1 VPAEKNDPGI
11 GVHDVAPEVGRALES
26 WTGNLAAQPI
36 SRFSAVHK
44 RCARAANAQLL
55 YPKVKRGALDT

>member
-1 VPAEKNDPGI
+1 MPAGKNDPDI
-11 GVHDVAPEVGRALES
+11 GVHDVAPGTCPSATILDRKS
-26 WTGNLAAQPI
+26 SGSTI